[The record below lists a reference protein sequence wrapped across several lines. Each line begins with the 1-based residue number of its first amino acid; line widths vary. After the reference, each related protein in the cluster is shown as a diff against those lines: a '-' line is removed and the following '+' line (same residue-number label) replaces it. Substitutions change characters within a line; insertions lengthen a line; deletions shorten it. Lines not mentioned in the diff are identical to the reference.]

1 MILSIVWIASK
12 LTNHEVLILA
22 RMVQVGSVRKYDHIL
37 RAEYFTGF
45 NADIYGALRSYEA
58 QYGVCMD
65 RATFCHQFPEFP
77 WVEDNVQ
84 IEWYADELKQAF
96 TLHKVGKYLHDTS
109 EALEANPIA
118 VTNELIT
125 NLTNLVPYISNA
137 IIGQTEVVGHRQQR
151 SQKFK
156 ADRIHEES
164 FVGITTGF
172 PLLDKY
178 FNGTQSGEI
187 ELYVARPGNG
197 KSLIL
202 LYGCYKAWQ
211 QGKRVSFVSP
221 EMSAYEMGIRFD
233 SMSTHMSSMR
243 MYSGNM
249 TDDEIEVYDNFTESM
264 LDEMRHDIIFYDS
277 ERLGRKFTT
286 GDIRRII
293 ETDKPEIIAIDGI
306 LLLEPNAKYKD
317 TRNRVINI
325 MDELKEIVVQT
336 KVPMRLAHQ
345 ANRESEQR
353 GASKKKDR
361 TPMDAI
367 PQLHELAESGST
379 EQYANRVICMRL
391 EGKRLYYA
399 IRKNRRGPF
408 DRFMSVD
415 FDIDTGTVSDEREE
429 IPGETKTAT
438 VFSADELEDGF

>member
-1 MILSIVWIASK
+1 
-12 LTNHEVLILA
+12 
-22 RMVQVGSVRKYDHIL
+22 MVQLGSVRKFDHLL
-37 RAEYFTGF
+37 RDEYFTGF

-65 RATFCHQFPEFP
+65 KATFCHQFPDFA
-77 WVEDNVQ
+77 WVDDNVQ

-96 TLHKVGKYLHDTS
+96 TLGKVTKYMHDTS
-109 EALEANPIA
+109 VTLEEDPIA
-118 VTNELIT
+118 NTKELLA
-125 NLTNLVPYISNA
+125 NLTKLVPYISDAVN
-137 IIGQTEVVGHRQQR
+137 GQMPVIEHRHERQR
-151 SQKFK
+151 KFQR
-156 ADRIHEES
+156 DRAHEEDE
-164 FVGITTGF
+164 VIGITTGF

-178 FNGTQSGEI
+178 FNGTQGGEI
-187 ELYVARPGNG
+187 EFYVARPGNG
-197 KSLIL
+197 KSLVL
-202 LYGCYKAWQ
+202 LYGCYMAWK

-221 EMSAYEMGIRFD
+221 EMSIFEMGVRFD

-249 TDDEIEVYDNFTESM
+249 TDEELEVYDNFTESM
-264 LDEMRHDIIFYDS
+264 LDEMQHDINFYDS

-293 ETDKPEIIAIDGI
+293 ETDKPDIIAIDGI
-306 LLLEPNAKYKD
+306 LLLEPIAKYKD

-325 MDELKEIVVQT
+325 MEELKDITVQT
-336 KVPMRLAHQ
+336 GVPMRLAHQ

-353 GASKKKDR
+353 GSTKKKER
-361 TPMDAI
+361 SPMDAI

-391 EGKRLYYA
+391 EGDRLWYA

-408 DRFMSVD
+408 NRFMSVA
-415 FDIDTGTVSDEREE
+415 FSIDVGSVSDEREDF
-429 IPGETKTAT
+429 INDKQT
-438 VFSADELEDGF
+438 VLSGQSDLDDGF